1 MDITVC
7 GAVAPYNHILGGKL
21 VALMMASPEVR
32 REYQRRYKRAPS
44 IIASSMAGRP
54 VVRRPRLV
62 LLGTTSLYSVA
73 PSQYN
78 RLRMRLDTKTDSL
91 AYEPLGRTVGY
102 GSYHFSQVTIS
113 TLERLLSRTQS
124 GRPVNSIFG
133 EGVNPKLRKV
143 RAALDA
149 IGLPSNLLLQH
160 GSPRLVYGV
169 VLARNFR
176 DVLLGVKSRPEF
188 LLPAGAAGDQQIV
201 DYWRSRWLEGRIR
214 NQEALRAVAAHVL
227 VAPVQHGARVALPQK
242 EDLVGTGCV
251 DDSANEGAGGEE
263 DWLAVTSS
271 DELEADR
278 TAAFALYREAWQ
290 LSARGIHRCITLRS
304 C

>member
-1 MDITVC
+1 
-7 GAVAPYNHILGGKL
+7 
-21 VALMMASPEVR
+21 
-32 REYQRRYKRAPS
+32 
-44 IIASSMAGRP
+44 
-54 VVRRPRLV
+54 
-62 LLGTTSLYSVA
+62 LYSVA

-78 RLRMRLDTKTDSL
+78 RLRLRLETKSDSL

-102 GSYHFSQVTIS
+102 GSYHFSQVTIA
-113 TLERLLSRTQS
+113 TLERLLARTQS

-176 DVLLGVKSRPEF
+176 EVLLGVKSRPDF
-188 LLPAGAAGDQQIV
+188 LLPAGPDGNQQIV
-201 DYWRSRWLEGRIR
+201 DYWRSRWLAGRIH
-214 NQEALRAVAAHVL
+214 NQEVLKAVAAHVL

-242 EDLVGTGCV
+242 EDLVGKGCA
-251 DDSANEGAGGEE
+251 DESANEGAGGEE
-263 DWLAVTSS
+263 DWLGVTSP
-271 DELEADR
+271 DDLEADR
-278 TAAFALYREAWQ
+278 VAAYAL
-290 LSARGIHRCITLRS
+290 
-304 C
+304 